1 RSSDEAQEFAG
12 LVDEAVSTLDETE
25 REAKFVQAAKV
36 REDIAQTI
44 PLTWNPQLWAVAD
57 DVEGVQPRPSPEG
70 YYYKYRAPAV
80 DDDRGGEGLGGS
92 GTGAGGP
99 GCHQSKAG
107 NYTP

>member
-1 RSSDEAQEFAG
+1 RNVTGVQTCALPICAEEILSTRSSDEAQEFAG

-70 YYYKYRAPAV
+70 YYYKYLRP
-80 DDDRGGEGLGGS
+80 S
-92 GTGAGGP
+92 GD
-99 GCHQSKAG
+99 
-107 NYTP
+107 